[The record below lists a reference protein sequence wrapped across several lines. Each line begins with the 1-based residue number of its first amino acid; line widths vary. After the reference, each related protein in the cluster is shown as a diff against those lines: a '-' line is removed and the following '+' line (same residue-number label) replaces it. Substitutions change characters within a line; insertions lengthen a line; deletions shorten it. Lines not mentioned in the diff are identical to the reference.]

1 MSQYRNQALKM
12 SVQLD
17 QLLEQVQEV
26 RFGMYDMAEIP
37 HLFNQNNLS
46 IDDDLKT
53 ISEAQQYINDNVS
66 VQLSE
71 ELSEGVSQNIQKLYQ
86 LKEQAAQIII
96 NLQAVFQKMKNG
108 EFEMKLQEK
117 ICNQLV
123 LISNVLNI

>member
-86 LKEQAAQIII
+86 LKEHAAQIII
-96 NLQAVFQKMKNG
+96 NLQVVFEKMKNG
-108 EFEMKLQEK
+108 EFEKKLQEK

>member
-17 QLLEQVQEV
+17 QLLVQVQEV

-37 HLFNQNNLS
+37 HLFNQYNIS
-46 IDDDLKT
+46 IVDDLKT

-71 ELSEGVSQNIQKLYQ
+71 ELSKGISQNIQKLYQ

-108 EFEMKLQEK
+108 EFEKKLQEK

-123 LISNVLNI
+123 LISNALNI